1 MHNLHRKKKGGGKA
15 PEGSIKDDSVA
26 KILTSSGT
34 NLALLSINTGDQ
46 KQSKMSKTQLEKC
59 CDCIMDVFH
68 KYSMPLDHPDKL
80 SKGEFAK
87 MLREQLPNFI
97 QSTKNTEAMNRL
109 FNELDQNKDGELS
122 FEEWLTLIGRF
133 LAQEERKGGREE
145 GKKER
150 KEGIEERGR
159 EGRRKGGMKEG
170 IEKGERGKKEGRNR
184 KGKKGGK
191 KGGRKEGVEKE

>member
-1 MHNLHRKKKGGGKA
+1 
-15 PEGSIKDDSVA
+15 
-26 KILTSSGT
+26 
-34 NLALLSINTGDQ
+34 
-46 KQSKMSKTQLEKC
+46 MSKTQLEKC

-133 LAQEERKGGREE
+133 LAQCHENFHHKH
-145 GKKER
+145 
-150 KEGIEERGR
+150 
-159 EGRRKGGMKEG
+159 
-170 IEKGERGKKEGRNR
+170 
-184 KGKKGGK
+184 
-191 KGGRKEGVEKE
+191 